1 MIEASLLLLLLLQL
15 KHFVCD
21 FVTQTPYQL
30 RYKGIYGHPAGLLHV
45 GQHAVGTAIVLAAL
59 NVATPLST
67 PAGLVAALLAAEAL
81 LHYHIDWGKEQLIKP
96 FVKEQ
101 GAAYWAIF
109 GFDQFLHQAS
119 YIAMAYVLV
128 RV

>member
-1 MIEASLLLLLLLQL
+1 MIEASLLLLLLQL
-15 KHFVCD
+15 KHFFCD

-45 GQHAVGTAIVLAAL
+45 GHHAVGSAIVLAAL
-59 NVATPLST
+59 HGATLLST
-67 PAGLVAALLAAEAL
+67 PLGLMGALLAVEML

-96 FVKEQ
+96 FLKEQ

-119 YIAMAYVLV
+119 YIAMAYILV